1 MLKLFKY
8 LKPYLWQVILIVV
21 LVAIQAILNLY
32 LPDLMS
38 DIVNKGV
45 VRGNVSYIW
54 RTGGKMLFVA
64 SFGIAAAILASFF
77 SSRTSMG
84 FGKDL
89 REKIFKKVENFSLH
103 EIDKFSTASLITRT
117 TNDVTQIQQ
126 AVFMI
131 FRMVI
136 MAPIMATGGIIMAI
150 SKDAKLTMILLVSVP
165 TLLLVIILIARK
177 ALPMFKSLQ
186 KKIDRLNL
194 VLREN
199 LTGVR
204 VIRAFGKEEYEK
216 NRFNEANFDLTETA
230 LKVNR
235 FVALVFPLMLV
246 IINLTTI
253 AIVWFGAKRIDN
265 NALQIGD
272 LMAVIQYV
280 MQIMF
285 SFLMMSIIF
294 VLLPRASASAERINE
309 VLTIEPEIKETDKPV
324 IPEKKGVV
332 EFKNVTFRYPGAK
345 EPAVSNIS
353 FKALPG
359 KTTAII
365 GNTGSG
371 KTTIL
376 NLIMR
381 FYDVES
387 GEVLIDGVNVKD
399 IPQKE
404 LRNRI
409 GYAPQK
415 AFLFS
420 GTIKENISFGR
431 DEITESDILKAAE
444 IAQVMEFAQ
453 KMPEG
458 LNSIVSQ
465 GGTNLSGGQ
474 KQRISIARAI
484 AGRNEIYLFD
494 DTFSALDF
502 KTDAKVRK
510 ALREYTKD
518 STVIIVS
525 QRVATIMNA
534 EQIIVL
540 KDGKVEGI
548 GTHKELMQT
557 CQVYR
562 EIVFSQLS
570 EEEIA

>member
-165 TLLLVIILIARK
+165 TLLLGIILIARK

-309 VLTIEPEIKETDKPV
+309 VLAIEPEIKETDKPV
-324 IPEKKGVV
+324 IPEKKGIV

>member
-77 SSRTSMG
+77 SARTSMG

-309 VLTIEPEIKETDKPV
+309 VLAIEPEIKETDKPV
-324 IPEKKGVV
+324 IPEKKGIV

>member
-1 MLKLFKY
+1 
-8 LKPYLWQVILIVV
+8 
-21 LVAIQAILNLY
+21 
-32 LPDLMS
+32 
-38 DIVNKGV
+38 
-45 VRGNVSYIW
+45 
-54 RTGGKMLFVA
+54 
-64 SFGIAAAILASFF
+64 
-77 SSRTSMG
+77 
-84 FGKDL
+84 
-89 REKIFKKVENFSLH
+89 
-103 EIDKFSTASLITRT
+103 
-117 TNDVTQIQQ
+117 
-126 AVFMI
+126 
-131 FRMVI
+131 
-136 MAPIMATGGIIMAI
+136 
-150 SKDAKLTMILLVSVP
+150 
-165 TLLLVIILIARK
+165 
-177 ALPMFKSLQ
+177 
-186 KKIDRLNL
+186 
-194 VLREN
+194 
-199 LTGVR
+199 
-204 VIRAFGKEEYEK
+204 
-216 NRFNEANFDLTETA
+216 
-230 LKVNR
+230 
-235 FVALVFPLMLV
+235 
-246 IINLTTI
+246 
-253 AIVWFGAKRIDN
+253 
-265 NALQIGD
+265 
-272 LMAVIQYV
+272 
-280 MQIMF
+280 
-285 SFLMMSIIF
+285 
-294 VLLPRASASAERINE
+294 
-309 VLTIEPEIKETDKPV
+309 
-324 IPEKKGVV
+324 
-332 EFKNVTFRYPGAK
+332 
-345 EPAVSNIS
+345 
-353 FKALPG
+353 
-359 KTTAII
+359 
-365 GNTGSG
+365 
-371 KTTIL
+371 
-376 NLIMR
+376 MR

>member
-8 LKPYLWQVILIVV
+8 LKPYTWQIILIVS
-21 LVAIQAILNLY
+21 LVTIQSILNLY

-45 VRGNVSYIW
+45 VRGNVPYIW
-54 RTGGKMLFVA
+54 RTGGKMLLVA
-64 SFGIAAAILASFF
+64 LFGIAAAILASFL
-77 SSRTSMG
+77 SAKTSMN

-89 REKIFKKVENFSLH
+89 RDKIFNKVENFSLH

-117 TNDVTQIQQ
+117 TNDVTQVQQ

-131 FRMVI
+131 FRMVVRAPV
-136 MAPIMATGGIIMAI
+136 MAVGGIIMAV
-150 SKDAKLTMILLVSVP
+150 SKDTKLTMILLVSVP
-165 TLLLVIILIARK
+165 VLLLGIFFIARK

-186 KKIDRLNL
+186 RKIDRLNL

-204 VIRAFGKEEYEK
+204 VIRAFGKEGVEK
-216 NRFNEANFDLTETA
+216 KRFNEANFDLTETA

-235 FVALVFPLMLV
+235 FVALIFPLMLV
-246 IINLTTI
+246 VMNFTTI
-253 AIVWFGAKRIDN
+253 AVIWFGAKRIDS

-272 LMAVIQYV
+272 LMAVIQYI

-285 SFLMMSIIF
+285 SFVMMSVIF

-309 VLTIEPEIKETDKPV
+309 VLKVEPEIKEPDNPV
-324 IPEKKGVV
+324 IPERKGIV
-332 EFKNVTFRYPGAK
+332 EFRNVTFRYPGAK
-345 EPAVSNIS
+345 EPAISNVS
-353 FKALPG
+353 FKTQPG

-387 GEVLIDGVNVKD
+387 GEVLVDDVNVKN
-399 IPQKE
+399 ISQKE

-415 AFLFS
+415 VSLFS
-420 GTIKENISFGR
+420 GTIAENIRFER
-431 DEITESDILKAAE
+431 EEITESDILRAAE

-453 KMPEG
+453 KMPDG
-458 LNSIVSQ
+458 LDSKISQ

-484 AGRNEIYLFD
+484 AGKNDIYIFD

-502 KTDAKVRK
+502 KTDAKVRR
-510 ALREYTKD
+510 ALKEYTKD
-518 STVIIVS
+518 ATVIIVS
-525 QRVATIMNA
+525 QRVATIMDA
-534 EQIIVL
+534 DQIIVL
-540 KDGKVEGI
+540 KDGKVKGI
-548 GTHKELMQT
+548 GTHKELMKT

>member
-8 LKPYLWQVILIVV
+8 LKPYTWQIILIVS
-21 LVAIQAILNLY
+21 LVTIQSILNLY

-45 VRGNVSYIW
+45 VRGNVPYIW
-54 RTGGKMLFVA
+54 RTGGKMLLVA
-64 SFGIAAAILASFF
+64 LFGIAAAILASFL
-77 SSRTSMG
+77 SAKTSMS
-84 FGKDL
+84 FGKNL
-89 REKIFKKVENFSLH
+89 RDKIFNKVENFSLH

-117 TNDVTQIQQ
+117 TNDVTQVQQ

-131 FRMVI
+131 FRMVVRAPV
-136 MAPIMATGGIIMAI
+136 MAVGGIIMAV
-150 SKDAKLTMILLVSVP
+150 SKDTKLTMILLVSVP
-165 TLLLVIILIARK
+165 VLLLGIFFIAKK

-186 KKIDRLNL
+186 RKIDRLNL

-204 VIRAFGKEEYEK
+204 VIRAFGKEGVEK
-216 NRFNEANFDLTETA
+216 KRFNEANFDLTETA

-235 FVALVFPLMLV
+235 FVALIFPLMLV
-246 IINLTTI
+246 VMNFTTI
-253 AIVWFGAKRIDN
+253 AVIWFGAKRIDS

-272 LMAVIQYV
+272 LMAVIQYI

-285 SFLMMSIIF
+285 SFVMMSVIF

-309 VLTIEPEIKETDKPV
+309 VLKVEPEIKEPDNPV
-324 IPEKKGVV
+324 IPERKGIV
-332 EFKNVTFRYPGAK
+332 EFRNVTFRYPGAK
-345 EPAVSNIS
+345 EPAISNVS
-353 FKALPG
+353 FKTQPG

-387 GEVLIDGVNVKD
+387 GEVLVDDVNVKN
-399 IPQKE
+399 ISQKE

-415 AFLFS
+415 VSLFS
-420 GTIKENISFGR
+420 GTIAENIRFER
-431 DEITESDILKAAE
+431 EEITESDILRAAE

-453 KMPEG
+453 KMPDG
-458 LNSIVSQ
+458 LDSKISQ

-484 AGRNEIYLFD
+484 AGKNDIYIFD

-502 KTDAKVRK
+502 KTDAKVRR
-510 ALREYTKD
+510 ALKEYTKD
-518 STVIIVS
+518 ATVIIVS
-525 QRVATIMNA
+525 QRVATIMDA
-534 EQIIVL
+534 DQIIVL
-540 KDGKVEGI
+540 KDGKVKGI
-548 GTHKELMQT
+548 GTHKELMKT

>member
-77 SSRTSMG
+77 SARTSMG

-165 TLLLVIILIARK
+165 TLLLGIILIARK

>member
-165 TLLLVIILIARK
+165 TLLLGIILIARK

-324 IPEKKGVV
+324 IPEKKGIV

>member
-1 MLKLFKY
+1 
-8 LKPYLWQVILIVV
+8 
-21 LVAIQAILNLY
+21 
-32 LPDLMS
+32 
-38 DIVNKGV
+38 
-45 VRGNVSYIW
+45 
-54 RTGGKMLFVA
+54 
-64 SFGIAAAILASFF
+64 
-77 SSRTSMG
+77 
-84 FGKDL
+84 
-89 REKIFKKVENFSLH
+89 
-103 EIDKFSTASLITRT
+103 
-117 TNDVTQIQQ
+117 
-126 AVFMI
+126 MI

>member
-8 LKPYLWQVILIVV
+8 LKPYTWQIILIVF
-21 LVAIQAILNLY
+21 LVTIQSILNLY

-45 VRGNVSYIW
+45 IKGNIPYIW
-54 RTGGKMLFVA
+54 HTGGKMLFVA
-64 SFGIAAAILASFF
+64 SFGIVAAIFAGFLAA
-77 SSRTSMG
+77 RTSMG

-89 REKIFKKVENFSLH
+89 RDKIFNKVENFSLH

-117 TNDVTQIQQ
+117 TNDVTQVQQ
-126 AVFMI
+126 ATFMI
-131 FRMVI
+131 LRMVVRAPV
-136 MAPIMATGGIIMAI
+136 MAIGGIIMSV

-165 TLLLVIILIARK
+165 TLLAGIFFIAKK
-177 ALPMFKSLQ
+177 AFPLFKALQ

-204 VIRAFGKEEYEK
+204 VIRAFGKEEFEK
-216 NRFNEANFDLTETA
+216 KRFNKANIDLTETA

-235 FVALVFPLMLV
+235 FAALIFPLMLV
-246 IINLTTI
+246 IMNLTTI
-253 AIVWFGAKRIDN
+253 GIVWFGAKRIDS

-272 LMAVIQYV
+272 LMAVIQYI

-285 SFLMMSIIF
+285 SFLMLSIIF
-294 VLLPRASASAERINE
+294 VILPRASASAERINE
-309 VLTIEPEIKETDKPV
+309 VLKVEPEIKEADNPIV
-324 IPEKKGVV
+324 PERKGLV
-332 EFKNVTFRYPGAK
+332 EFRNVTFRYPGAK

-353 FKALPG
+353 FKAYPG

-381 FYDVES
+381 FYDVKS
-387 GEVLIDGVNVKD
+387 GEVLIDNVNVKN
-399 IPQKE
+399 ISQKE
-404 LRNRI
+404 LRSRI

-415 AFLFS
+415 ISLFS
-420 GTIKENISFGR
+420 GTIAENIRLGR
-431 DEITESDILKAAE
+431 KEITESDILRAAE
-444 IAQVMEFAQ
+444 IAQVMEFAS
-453 KMPEG
+453 KMPNG
-458 LNSIVSQ
+458 LDSMVSQ

-484 AGRNEIYLFD
+484 AGKNNIYIFD

-502 KTDAKVRK
+502 KTDARVRR
-510 ALREYTKD
+510 ALKEYTKNA
-518 STVIIVS
+518 TMIIVS
-525 QRVATIMNA
+525 QRVATIMDA
-534 EQIIVL
+534 DQIIVL
-540 KDGKVEGI
+540 KDGKIEGI
-548 GTHKELMQT
+548 GTHKELMKT

-570 EEEIA
+570 KEEIA

>member
-1 MLKLFKY
+1 MLKLFKH
-8 LKPYLWQVILIVV
+8 LRPYFWQVVLIIA
-21 LVAIQAILNLY
+21 LVTVQAILNLY

-54 RTGGKMLFVA
+54 HTGGRMLFVA

-77 SSRTSMG
+77 SAKVSMG
-84 FGKDL
+84 FGRDL
-89 REKIFKKVENFSLH
+89 REKIFKKVENFSLN

-117 TNDVTQIQQ
+117 TNDVTQVQQ
-126 AVFMI
+126 AVFLI

-136 MAPIMATGGIIMAI
+136 MAPIMAIGGITMAV

-165 TLLLVIILIARK
+165 ALLLGITFIARK

-253 AIVWFGAKRIDN
+253 AIVWFGARRIDN

-309 VLTIEPEIKETDKPV
+309 VLSIEPDIREPNNPI
-324 IPEKKGVV
+324 IPERKGIV
-332 EFKNVTFRYPGAK
+332 EFRNVTFRYPGAK

-409 GYAPQK
+409 GYAPQR

-420 GTIKENISFGR
+420 GTIEENIRFGR
-431 DEITESDILKAAE
+431 DEISKSDVLKAAE
-444 IAQVMEFAQ
+444 IAQVMEFVQ

-484 AGRNEIYLFD
+484 VGRNDIYLFD

-518 STVIIVS
+518 ATVIIVS

-540 KDGKVEGI
+540 KDGRVEGI
-548 GTHKELMQT
+548 GTHKELMEN
-557 CQVYR
+557 CEVYR

>member
-8 LKPYLWQVILIVV
+8 LKPYTWQIILIVS
-21 LVAIQAILNLY
+21 LVTIQSILNLY

-45 VRGNVSYIW
+45 VRGNVPYIW
-54 RTGGKMLFVA
+54 RTGGKMLLVA
-64 SFGIAAAILASFF
+64 LFGIAAAILASFL
-77 SSRTSMG
+77 SAKTSMN

-89 REKIFKKVENFSLH
+89 RDKIFNKVENFSLH

-117 TNDVTQIQQ
+117 TNDVTQVQQ

-131 FRMVI
+131 FRMVVRAPV
-136 MAPIMATGGIIMAI
+136 MAVGGIIMAV
-150 SKDAKLTMILLVSVP
+150 SKDTKLTMILLVSVP
-165 TLLLVIILIARK
+165 VLLLGIFFIARK

-186 KKIDRLNL
+186 RKIDRLNL

-204 VIRAFGKEEYEK
+204 VIRAFGKEGVEK
-216 NRFNEANFDLTETA
+216 KRFNEANFDLTETA

-235 FVALVFPLMLV
+235 FVALIFPLMLV
-246 IINLTTI
+246 VMNFTTI
-253 AIVWFGAKRIDN
+253 AVIWFGAKRIDS

-272 LMAVIQYV
+272 LMAVIQYI

-285 SFLMMSIIF
+285 SFVMMSVIF

-309 VLTIEPEIKETDKPV
+309 VLKVEPEIKEPDNPV
-324 IPEKKGVV
+324 IPERKGIV
-332 EFKNVTFRYPGAK
+332 EFRNVTFRYPGAK
-345 EPAVSNIS
+345 EPAISNVS
-353 FKALPG
+353 FKTQPG

-387 GEVLIDGVNVKD
+387 GEVLVDDVNVKN
-399 IPQKE
+399 ISQKE

-415 AFLFS
+415 VSLFS
-420 GTIKENISFGR
+420 GTIAENIRFER
-431 DEITESDILKAAE
+431 EEITESDILRAAE

-453 KMPEG
+453 KMPDG
-458 LNSIVSQ
+458 LDSKISQ

-484 AGRNEIYLFD
+484 AGKNDIYIFD

-502 KTDAKVRK
+502 KTDAKVRR
-510 ALREYTKD
+510 ALKEYTKD
-518 STVIIVS
+518 ATVIIVS
-525 QRVATIMNA
+525 QRVATIMDA
-534 EQIIVL
+534 DQIIVL
-540 KDGKVEGI
+540 KDGKVKGI
-548 GTHKELMQT
+548 GTHKELMKT
-557 CQVYR
+557 CQVYK

>member
-165 TLLLVIILIARK
+165 TLLLGIILIARK